1 MGDNGDG
8 RHEPNPAASHPDR
21 GTAVPESA
29 RAPGLSALIT
39 EADALHAALGDART
53 RAGRLAAS
61 LRRYRRHER
70 LVSGALASLKS
81 LKLQDFPG

>member
-1 MGDNGDG
+1 MSDDGNG
-8 RHEPNPAASHPDR
+8 RYKPKPAASHRDC

-29 RAPGLSALIT
+29 RAPGLSALIA
-39 EADALHAALGDART
+39 EAEALHAALGDART
-53 RAGRLAAS
+53 RAGRLTVA